1 MHTQDTA
8 ARNERQ
14 AGTHCAHE
22 SDPTPVVHSVDDRMS
37 GKPPQDPSK
46 GPQEPDKSS
55 TPTERQQM
63 LQAVAAS
70 QKIAKAREYA
80 QSLRDS
86 AAKARDP
93 KERERFV
100 REAYAKEVEARGE
113 ESKLA
118 RRMQSG
124 TWQGMF
130 GGGGIG
136 LGTGLGLGAVVGTL
150 VGTIVSVPTTALGTL
165 IGAGV
170 GAIHGPWIT
179 IGGKKKKWTEAS
191 PEEVVDYYQT
201 QEGKTEAVQQQADM
215 AAEVGADQPMPH
227 AEPVGPAMKKKPR
240 KLEVRSQ
247 AAQTGPTSSIEEA
260 PSIAEVHKRK
270 PRKLDSRSQSRGS
283 ALSRSRSSY
292 RKENVGDLHPT
303 KEAEDS
309 GYAEDG

>member
-1 MHTQDTA
+1 
-8 ARNERQ
+8 
-14 AGTHCAHE
+14 
-22 SDPTPVVHSVDDRMS
+22 MS
-37 GKPPQDPSK
+37 GNGTKDLAKGAPDPGK
-46 GPQEPDKSS
+46 AS
-55 TPTERQQM
+55 TPGERQQM
-63 LQAVAAS
+63 LEAVAAS

-80 QSLRDS
+80 QSLRDK

-93 KERERFV
+93 KEREKFF
-100 REAYAKEVEARGE
+100 REAYAKEVEAHGE
-113 ESKLA
+113 QSKLS

-179 IGGKKKKWTEAS
+179 IGGIKKKWTEAS
-191 PEEVVDYYQT
+191 PEEVVDYYQAE
-201 QEGKTEAVQQQADM
+201 EGKAEAAQQQAGM
-215 AAEVGADQPMPH
+215 AAEGGGDQPLPH
-227 AEPVGPAMKKKPR
+227 AEPTGTAVKRKPR
-240 KLEVRSQ
+240 KLEVRSK
-247 AAQTGPTSSIEEA
+247 AVATGSAPAIEEA
-260 PSIAEVHKRK
+260 PTTTEVQRRK
-270 PRKLDSRSQSRGS
+270 PRKLDSRSQSRDAG
-283 ALSRSRSSY
+283 LQRSRSSY
-292 RKENVGDLHPT
+292 GKENLGELPPT

>member
-1 MHTQDTA
+1 M
-8 ARNERQ
+8 
-14 AGTHCAHE
+14 
-22 SDPTPVVHSVDDRMS
+22 SSKSPKDPAKGS
-37 GKPPQDPSK
+37 QDPSK
-46 GPQEPDKSS
+46 AS
-55 TPTERQQM
+55 TPADRQQM
-63 LQAVAAS
+63 LEAVAAS
-70 QKIAKAREYA
+70 QKIAKAQEYA
-80 QSLRDS
+80 QSLRDK

-100 REAYAKEVEARGE
+100 REAYAKEVEAHGE
-113 ESKLA
+113 RSKLA
-118 RRMQSG
+118 RRLQSG

-201 QEGKTEAVQQQADM
+201 PEGKAEAVQQQAGG
-215 AAEVGADQPMPH
+215 AAEGGGDQPLPH
-227 AEPVGPAMKKKPR
+227 AEPIGPPVKKKPR
-240 KLEVRSQ
+240 KLEVRSK
-247 AAQTGPTSSIEEA
+247 AAPTGTTADVEEP
-260 PSIAEVHKRK
+260 PSVAEVQKRR
-270 PRKLDSRSQSRGS
+270 PRKLDSSSRSRGS

-292 RKENVGDLHPT
+292 GNENAGDLQPT
-303 KEAEDS
+303 RAEDS

>member
-8 ARNERQ
+8 RTGRQ
-14 AGTHCAHE
+14 AGDHCAHE
-22 SDPTPVVHSVDDRMS
+22 LDFTLASHLLDYSMS
-37 GKPPQDPSK
+37 GKSPKDPANGGQDP
-46 GPQEPDKSS
+46 DKASS
-55 TPTERQQM
+55 PADRQQM
-63 LQAVAAS
+63 LEAVAAS

-80 QSLRDS
+80 QSLRDK

-100 REAYAKEVEARGE
+100 REAYATEVEAHGE
-113 ESKLA
+113 QSKLA
-118 RRMQSG
+118 KRLQSG

-170 GAIHGPWIT
+170 GALHGPWIT

-201 QEGKTEAVQQQADM
+201 QEGKTEAVQQQAGM
-215 AAEVGADQPMPH
+215 AAEGGDDQPMPH
-227 AEPVGPAMKKKPR
+227 AEPVGPALKKKPR
-240 KLEVRSQ
+240 KLEVRSK
-247 AAQTGPTSSIEEA
+247 AAQTGPTPSIEEA
-260 PSIAEVHKRK
+260 SSVAGVQKRK

-283 ALSRSRSSY
+283 ALSNSQSSY
-292 RKENVGDLHPT
+292 EKENLGDLHPT